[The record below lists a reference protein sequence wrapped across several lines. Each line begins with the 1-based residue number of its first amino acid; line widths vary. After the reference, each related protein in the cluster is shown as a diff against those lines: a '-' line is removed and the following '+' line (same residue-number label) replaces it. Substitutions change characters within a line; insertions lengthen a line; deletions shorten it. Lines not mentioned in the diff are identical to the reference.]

1 MRPTR
6 RQFLAATGL
15 ELLLPWRW
23 FRREPSIAGIRF
35 REVRRDEGRHYIWI
49 HGDEQTARGVL
60 SDWMRTATGRA
71 FFIRSAERNV
81 EVEGGK
87 IDPNRM
93 WSRVGAERSLRSL
106 NPGWTDAGVR
116 AALDKLDDDREGFL
130 RRIVPP
136 PNGLLIALHNNGPA
150 YSVRDEV
157 SISDAVALTDP
168 DHPDEFML
176 CTNRPDF
183 ELLAGG
189 PFNVLLQRQ
198 APPEDDGSLSRLC
211 AARNI
216 RYVNIEAAHGNAEA
230 QHRMLEWLNGVLL

>member
-176 CTNRPDF
+176 CTSRPDF